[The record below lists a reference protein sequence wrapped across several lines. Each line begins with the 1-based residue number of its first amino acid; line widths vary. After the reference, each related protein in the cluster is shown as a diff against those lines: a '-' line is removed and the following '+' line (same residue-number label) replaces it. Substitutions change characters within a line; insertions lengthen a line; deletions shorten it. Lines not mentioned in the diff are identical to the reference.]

1 MGNWIRDK
9 NEELNPQNMKKI
21 EEFYTKAK
29 EFKPDY
35 YKTWHHF
42 ALLNF
47 DAINIHN
54 DKTNLYNENMM
65 NLHNNEHQLIEEKH
79 IYIKNAL
86 EGFMRSITLGTSS
99 EYKSPYLLQ
108 GILIRKIFY
117 FTVHFGK
124 FLRVLSYEL
133 SFS

>member
-1 MGNWIRDK
+1 MQICKKTLEELDREYEGSDLPPALQLANLECSYKISIAKEKEICDSMETLLNNTQNLDAKLTAKKFLKMGNWIRDK

-65 NLHNNEHQLIEEKH
+65 
-79 IYIKNAL
+79 
-86 EGFMRSITLGTSS
+86 TS
-99 EYKSPYLLQ
+99 
-108 GILIRKIFY
+108 
-117 FTVHFGK
+117 H
-124 FLRVLSYEL
+124 
-133 SFS
+133 